1 MVRYKNGH
9 LLKLANLI
17 ATIISSVLPITA
29 IVALYYVN
37 RMIVRLV
44 VVAAF
49 TMAFSLILA
58 TVTNARRAEIFASTA
73 A

>member
-9 LLKLANLI
+9 LLKLTNLI
-17 ATIISSVLPITA
+17 ATIISSALPITA
-29 IVALYYVN
+29 IVALYYIN